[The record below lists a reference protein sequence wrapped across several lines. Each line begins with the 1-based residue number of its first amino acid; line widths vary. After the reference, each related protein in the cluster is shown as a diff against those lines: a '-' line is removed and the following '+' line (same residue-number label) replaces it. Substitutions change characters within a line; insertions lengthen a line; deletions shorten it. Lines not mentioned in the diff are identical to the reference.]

1 MNIQNKY
8 SKALT
13 LSIPNIG
20 GLLILL
26 TIFFLSLVL
35 SSCEKEKEYVMG
47 MGQPIVLSVSGS
59 EIVLTQKQINNSAVS
74 FSWTKGT
81 NMGTESSISYTLE
94 IDKESGDFSS
104 PVSFPIGKAT
114 YEKKFTHGELNAM
127 LLKMGAATN
136 IATIFKARILADV
149 AAEGVETGI
158 STISF
163 SVTPYLPVSTTLF
176 LLGSAT
182 SAGWDAANAIAM
194 SSTTDDPTTFT
205 YKGSMFAGELK
216 FITTKGQL
224 LPSYQM
230 GANNSTL
237 VYRSDE
243 SQADNKF
250 TITEAGKYLITL
262 NLVDLTI
269 NMEKQAGPAYEKLY
283 LVGDATPNGWDIGNA
298 TEMTQDPD
306 NLFKFTYKGVL
317 KAGDFKLPVNRNT
330 DWGQDMFM
338 MDSADSSKVYLHHGG
353 DSDDSKWK
361 IYKEN
366 YYTLTVD
373 LEKMTISIEPLALY
387 MVGSATSIDWD
398 ITSALEL
405 IQDATNWYIFTWE
418 GPLKAGEFKFPV
430 NRSSSWGQNM
440 YMRDPNDATK
450 IYLHTGG
457 ASDDSKWTI
466 AEADAGNYKITVNV
480 QDMTIDLKK
489 K

>member
-1 MNIQNKY
+1 MNIQNNY
-8 SKALT
+8 SKTLA
-13 LSIPNIG
+13 LSIPNIEG
-20 GLLILL
+20 ILILL
-26 TIFFLSLVL
+26 TIFFMSLVL
-35 SSCEKEKEYVMG
+35 SSCEKEKEYEIG
-47 MGQPIVLSVSGS
+47 MGKPIVLSVSGTDVALS
-59 EIVLTQKQINNSAVS
+59 QKKVNNSAIS
-74 FSWTKGT
+74 FTWTTGT

-94 IDKESGDFSS
+94 IDKSSGNYSA
-104 PVSFPIGKAT
+104 PVSFKIGKSV
-114 YEKKFTHGELNAM
+114 YEKKLTHGELNT
-127 LLKMGAATN
+127 LLLQLGATAN
-136 IATIFKARILADV
+136 SASAFKARVLADV

-158 STISF
+158 SEITF
-163 SVTPYLPVSTTLF
+163 NVTPYDPVSSTLY

-194 SSTTDDPTTFT
+194 TSTTDDPTTFT

-230 GANNSTL
+230 GSNSSTL
-237 VYRSDE
+237 VYRTDDT
-243 SQADNKF
+243 QADNKF
-250 TITEAGKYLITL
+250 SITDAGKYNITL

-269 NMEKQAGPAYEKLY
+269 KMEKQPGPAYENLY
-283 LVGDATPNGWDIGNA
+283 MVGDATPNGWAIGNA
-298 TEMTQDPD
+298 TQMVQDPD

-338 MDSADSSKVYLHHGG
+338 MDPTDSAKVYLHHGG

-361 IYKEN
+361 INKEN
-366 YYTLTVD
+366 YYTVTVD
-373 LEKMTISIEPLALY
+373 IEKMTINIEPLALY
-387 MVGSATSIDWD
+387 MVGSATSIEWD

-405 IQDATNWYIFTWE
+405 TQDATNWYIFTWE

-440 YMRDPNDATK
+440 YMMDTNDATK
-450 IYLHTGG
+450 MYLHTGG

-480 QDMTIDLKK
+480 QDLTIDLKK
-489 K
+489 Q